1 MPLTYKDAGVD
12 VETGNALVDRI
23 RPLAAETRRPGMV
36 SEIGGFAG
44 LFDLKEAGFADP
56 ILVSATDGV
65 GTKLRVAIESDDVAG
80 IGVDLVAMCVN
91 DLICHGATPLFFLDY
106 LAMGKIE
113 PDLAAGIVTGIA
125 KACRASGC
133 ALIGGETA
141 EMPGLYRT
149 GDFDLAGFALGA
161 AERDHILPRDVRD
174 GDVLLGFPSSGLHSN
189 GFSLVR
195 KVVKDSGVSWFDPP
209 PFHTGTSHSAKAR
222 LHETVLEPTRIYV
235 DAAGAAA
242 STGDLKAL
250 AHITGGGLAEN
261 VMRVLPQGLS
271 AKIDLDSWDCPKI
284 FEWIAQRSELGA
296 SEMLRVF
303 NCGIG
308 MVAVASA
315 ESWRDVQAAVEESG
329 TEAIPIGTVR
339 PGGETDYSGSLS

>member
-12 VETGNALVDRI
+12 IEAGNILVDRI
-23 RPLAAETRRPGMV
+23 RPLAAATRRPGTV

-56 ILVSATDGV
+56 ILVSTTDGV
-65 GTKLRVAIESDDVAG
+65 GTKLRVAIESNDVAG

-113 PDLAAGIVTGIA
+113 PNLAAGIVTGIA

-141 EMPGLYRT
+141 EMPGLYRV
-149 GDFDLAGFALGA
+149 GEFDLAGFALGA

-174 GDVLLGFPSSGLHSN
+174 GDVLLGFSSSGLHSN

-195 KVVKDSGVSWFDPP
+195 KIVRDSGVSWFDPT
-209 PFHTGTSHSAKAR
+209 PFHTGTSHGAKSR

-235 DAAGAAA
+235 DAVAAAA
-242 STGDLKAL
+242 STGSLKAL
-250 AHITGGGLAEN
+250 AHITGGGLTEN
-261 VMRVLPQGLS
+261 VKRVLPQDLG

-284 FEWIAQRSELGA
+284 FKWIEQRSKLGD

-303 NCGIG
+303 NCGVG
-308 MVAVASA
+308 MVAIASA
-315 ESWRDVQAAVEESG
+315 DSYRDVQAAVEETG
-329 TEAIPIGTVR
+329 TEAIPIGKVR
-339 PGGETDYSGSLS
+339 PDGDVDYAGSLT